1 MIYNLIVAHSS
12 NKGIGIN
19 NTIPWYIKSDLKYFK
34 KLKIGNNKNAV
45 VMGKNTWNSL
55 KSSLP
60 NRDNLILSTR
70 MEKIDYK
77 NNNNIVKSFTNIETL
92 IKFCN
97 RLDYSEVWIIG
108 GSQIYELFLQ
118 NNLIDIYRL
127 YITYIDKYY
136 ECDKFFNFIINHNY
150 RFISSELLDSVK
162 ENNKLPNIFT
172 MIYQNNKF

>member
-12 NKGIGIN
+12 NNGIGIN

-34 KLKIGNNKNAV
+34 KLTTSNNKNAV

-55 KSSLP
+55 KSPLS
-60 NRDNLILSTR
+60 NRDNLILSTT

-77 NNNNIVKSFTNIETL
+77 SNNNIVKSFTNIESL

-136 ECDKFFNFIINHNY
+136 ECDKFFNLITKYSY
-150 RFISSELLDSVK
+150 RFISSEL
-162 ENNKLPNIFT
+162 
-172 MIYQNNKF
+172 